1 MRVDGVFHDVL
12 KDGQSIGLVVGAASA
27 GGAVESLL
35 EVMFRVVKGT
45 MWGVNHLLKEV
56 IEINP

>member
-1 MRVDGVFHDVL
+1 ML

-35 EVMFRVVKGT
+35 EVMFRVVNGT
-45 MWGVNHLLKEV
+45 MWRENHLLKEG
-56 IEINP
+56 IELNPST